1 MNYFTPN
8 QQQHDYHTSS
18 QNQQSYDQFTNNPY
32 SYPYPNP
39 QFATTIPPYSYQNPP
54 VQPSQHH
61 EQEPHPPGVT
71 PPPPPQV
78 LQNSYYQYNPNGG
91 GAAVPT
97 AASQLGAMDAGV
109 PALVHQPC
117 SAKLIMLRN
126 RLFCIT
132 LTSLGISEV
141 GWLCEKLLVH
151 DSYNGLS
158 RIAFVK
164 LDKLI
169 VVPELKVLLLKLMAN
184 QITHKLD
191 YVAATRILF
200 LICKHKIA
208 QPLYGSVG
216 YMDGMVPRGDPQTQP
231 DPKLNVSSYVFGVDG
246 YAGGHSL
253 PMNATTPYQDHSAT
267 AYGGIHLQGGPFQL
281 LPQPSGEPHYGHR
294 ANVSGRT
301 NHGRGRGKGSVQ
313 RKHAGAA
320 SLPSASSVAQTQPLQ
335 GSAQLVSVSP
345 SPKVVSCELCK
356 IECNT
361 LEVLQQHLIGK
372 KHKKKLK
379 VFEEL
384 QSLNKKVTSGQA
396 DQVPAIQSNSE
407 AEAVSMPNLVEGSG
421 KQQPQQEVL
430 PSQESNE
437 ESKAA
442 GEKRKVEEVEHPEE
456 SAKKVKVDG
465 SERVGR
471 GVKHK
476 LRGGKSNRMMR
487 PSARLK
493 NLVQPPK
500 PKEVTPLVCELCN
513 AKCESLVVFQS
524 HLAGK
529 KHKSKAKRFMSQVE
543 QELPQAQ
550 GPATMQGFSA
560 YQVASAQPES
570 LVAVSGALFPATIA
584 AEGTGNMG
592 CPVTGSSV
600 LYPGAE
606 MVGGAAGF
614 EQSVSCGTTLY
625 GGSSSEQNSL
635 LVTQPPPH

>member
-1 MNYFTPN
+1 MNYFTHN
-8 QQQHDYHTSS
+8 QQQHDYDPSS

-32 SYPYPNP
+32 SYSCPYPNP
-39 QFATTIPPYSYQNPP
+39 QFTTTIPPYSYQNPP
-54 VQPSQHH
+54 VQPSQHQ
-61 EQEPHPPGVT
+61 EQEPNPPGVT
-71 PPPPPQV
+71 PPPPQV

-97 AASQLGAMDAGV
+97 AASQLGAM
-109 PALVHQPC
+109 VHQP
-117 SAKLIMLRN
+117 
-126 RLFCIT
+126 
-132 LTSLGISEV
+132 
-141 GWLCEKLLVH
+141 
-151 DSYNGLS
+151 
-158 RIAFVK
+158 
-164 LDKLI
+164 I
-169 VVPELKVLLLKLMAN
+169 V
-184 QITHKLD
+184 
-191 YVAATRILF
+191 
-200 LICKHKIA
+200 
-208 QPLYGSVG
+208 QPLYGTVG
-216 YMDGMVPRGDPQTQP
+216 FMDGMVPRGDPQTQP

-246 YAGGHSL
+246 YVGGHSL

-267 AYGGIHLQGGPFQL
+267 TYAGIHLQGGPFQL

-301 NHGRGRGKGSVQ
+301 NRGRGRGKGSVQ

-320 SLPSASSVAQTQPLQ
+320 PLPMVQSGASSVAPTQPLQ

-345 SPKVVSCELCK
+345 APKVVSCELCK

-384 QSLNKKVTSGQA
+384 QNLNKKVTSGQA
-396 DQVPAIQSNSE
+396 DQVPASAIQSNS
-407 AEAVSMPNLVEGSG
+407 EAVSMPNLVEGSG
-421 KQQPQQEVL
+421 NQQPQQEVL

-456 SAKKVKVDG
+456 SAKKMRVDG
-465 SERVGR
+465 HERVGR
-471 GVKHK
+471 GLKHK

-487 PSARLK
+487 PSVRS
-493 NLVQPPK
+493 NSLVQPPK

-550 GPATMQGFSA
+550 GPATMQGFGA

-570 LVAVSGALFPATIA
+570 LVAVSGGALFPATIA

-600 LYPGAE
+600 LYPSAE
-606 MVGGAAGF
+606 MVGVAAGF
-614 EQSVSCGTTLY
+614 EQAVSCGTTLC
-625 GGSSSEQNSL
+625 GSSSEQNSL
-635 LVTQPPPH
+635 FVTQPPPN

>member
-1 MNYFTPN
+1 MNYFTHN
-8 QQQHDYHTSS
+8 QQHHDYDPSS
-18 QNQQSYDQFTNNPY
+18 QNQQSYDQFTNNPYSY

-54 VQPSQHH
+54 VQPSQHQ
-61 EQEPHPPGVT
+61 EQEPNPPGVT
-71 PPPPPQV
+71 PPPPPQA

-91 GAAVPT
+91 AAAVPT
-97 AASQLGAMDAGV
+97 AASQLGAM
-109 PALVHQPC
+109 VHQP
-117 SAKLIMLRN
+117 
-126 RLFCIT
+126 
-132 LTSLGISEV
+132 
-141 GWLCEKLLVH
+141 
-151 DSYNGLS
+151 
-158 RIAFVK
+158 
-164 LDKLI
+164 I
-169 VVPELKVLLLKLMAN
+169 V
-184 QITHKLD
+184 
-191 YVAATRILF
+191 
-200 LICKHKIA
+200 

-246 YAGGHSL
+246 YVGGHSL

-267 AYGGIHLQGGPFQL
+267 TYGGIHLQGGPYQL

-301 NHGRGRGKGSVQ
+301 NRGRGRGKGSVQ
-313 RKHAGAA
+313 RKHAGAVQ
-320 SLPSASSVAQTQPLQ
+320 SGASSVAQTQPLQ

-345 SPKVVSCELCK
+345 APKVVSCELCK

-384 QSLNKKVTSGQA
+384 QNLNKKVTSGQA
-396 DQVPAIQSNSE
+396 DQVPATAIQSNS
-407 AEAVSMPNLVEGSG
+407 EAVSMPNLVEGSG
-421 KQQPQQEVL
+421 NQQPQQEVL

-442 GEKRKVEEVEHPEE
+442 GEKRKVEEAEHPEE
-456 SAKKVKVDG
+456 SAKKVRVDG
-465 SERVGR
+465 HERLGR
-471 GVKHK
+471 GLKHK

-487 PSARLK
+487 PSARSK
-493 NLVQPPK
+493 SLVQPPK

-550 GPATMQGFSA
+550 GPATMQGFGA

-570 LVAVSGALFPATIA
+570 VVAVSGGALFPATIA
-584 AEGTGNMG
+584 AEGTGNVG

-606 MVGGAAGF
+606 MVGVAAGF
-614 EQSVSCGTTLY
+614 EQAVSCGTTLY

-635 LVTQPPPH
+635 LVTQPPPN